1 LIDTFGIIV
10 FEATRIGTRGR
21 DILWRPPQPASIG
34 GSEFFQE
41 RTVLGVDL
49 SAGIRPTY
57 HSPGGPHRGGKPL
70 FAPPLSAVPHEMEN
84 E

>member
-1 LIDTFGIIV
+1 LIDTFGIIF
-10 FEATRIGTRGR
+10 FEATWIGTRGR
-21 DILWRPPQPASIG
+21 DILWRPPQPVSIG
-34 GSEFFQE
+34 GDQFFHE

-57 HSPGGPHRGGKPL
+57 HPPFGPHRGGEPPVTLPL
-70 FAPPLSAVPHEMEN
+70 RGRLN